1 MRLSRRFLPW
11 IFHHSFEFKW
21 FYLGAFLCLIFLQ
34 YLQAEIPSRI
44 RVLTEYMQVGRL
56 GEVSVWLFIG
66 LAIGILLFRTGS
78 RLLFFFPARV
88 QQKLLRMELL
98 ELMEKVPY
106 TRYAYLEQA
115 KIYQVIYDDINQLR
129 AFIGFGLL
137 QVCNIIIAG
146 AILIPKVNQTDA
158 YLWPAFS
165 PLFFSIVIFTIVTFR
180 NEKIFEKMMKKKTE
194 VQQFIIESYEAKQSI
209 KNFHQEDNFI
219 EGFKKNSRE
228 ELSLFFKASI
238 GYAFASPYIKLGLG
252 LSLLWGSVLI
262 RQNGGSPSDL
272 VFFSGFL
279 YLFMEP
285 VMFLSWVAIVFV
297 DGIVAWKRV
306 KSLYEVLVKVS
317 PDEEE
322 FSEKSLLVD
331 SDFYRSQFLFWGK
344 ENHLALPKNKWSC
357 LVGETGCG
365 KSTVLTKLAIQF
377 KLSNMSVSMVQQ
389 EPYLFNDTIAENI
402 LLGKELTEEKKLVA
416 KNLIE
421 VFQLDNLDSDFEKI
435 MALEVGENG
444 KRLSGGQM
452 KRVALVRSLLSDA
465 EVLIWDDPFSSV
477 DIILEK
483 RIMNK
488 VKNLFKDKTF
498 IISSHR
504 LTTVKLSDELIFLER
519 EKNIEK
525 TGPVASLLKDKE
537 IEEFFKEQLVD
548 LSLS

>member
-21 FYLGAFLCLIFLQ
+21 FYLGAFLCLICLQ

-44 RVLTEYMQVGRL
+44 RVLTEYMQEGRL

-66 LAIGILLFRTGS
+66 LALGILLFRTFS

-98 ELMEKVPY
+98 EMMEKVPY
-106 TRYAYLEQA
+106 TRYASLEQA

-137 QVCNIIIAG
+137 QVCNIVIAG

-180 NEKIFEKMMKKKTE
+180 NEKIFEKMMKRKTE

-219 EGFKKNSRE
+219 EGFKKSSKE

-306 KSLYEVLVKVS
+306 KGLYDVLAQVS
-317 PDEEE
+317 PEEEE
-322 FSEKSLLVD
+322 FKENSLKID
-331 SDFYRSQFLFWGK
+331 AHAYHSQFLFWGK
-344 ENHLALPKNKWSC
+344 ENQLLLPKRKWSC

-365 KSTVLTKLAIQF
+365 KSTVLTKLAIQL
-377 KLSNMSVSMVQQ
+377 KLSGISVSMVQQ

-402 LLGKELTEEKKLVA
+402 FLGKELTEEKKLVA

-421 VFQLDNLDSDFEKI
+421 IFQLDNLDSDFDKI

-488 VKNLFKDKTF
+488 VKNLFQDKTF

-504 LTTVKLSDELIFLER
+504 LTTVKLADELIYLER
-519 EKNIEK
+519 QKTIEK
-525 TGPVASLLKDKE
+525 SGPVTTLLKDKE
-537 IEEFFKEQLVD
+537 IEDFFKEQLVD